1 MSKQIKFSQQF
12 ITEFNGSYTEL
23 ENIINRV
30 STMIENGDLTNQ
42 SSTITFGSD
51 YDQILE
57 ISL

>member
-12 ITEFNGSYTEL
+12 INDFNGSYADL
-23 ENIINRV
+23 ESIINKV
-30 STMIENGDLTNQ
+30 NTMIENGDLTNQ
-42 SSTITFGSD
+42 TTSITYGSD